1 MARASSKAAET
12 RVLISESSVVVQE
25 GVSYSPRP
33 SIKIPIRDQ
42 DDYPTISTANSSYC
56 QSTSTIPGFSPTSLT
71 TIVILKTAT
80 ITLTTIAFVTSEST
94 ITTVAPTE
102 APLSSSK
109 PVKIVL
115 SSGKIAGIVGGSIT
129 GLLILVLLFYLLLT
143 RVKWLTRLAKYR
155 LERKEKEYYKR
166 KAQRPKRANKPTDN
180 TIRNSYKKKN
190 TVDRKQSQY
199 KRVVKTRPVSLLL
212 APNQRQWE
220 WNERRKAFCRR

>member
-12 RVLISESSVVVQE
+12 RVLISGSSVVVHE

-56 QSTSTIPGFSPTSLT
+56 QSTSTTHVFSPTSLT
-71 TIVILKTAT
+71 TIVISKTAT
-80 ITLTTIAFVTSEST
+80 TTLTTIAFVTSERT

-102 APLSSSK
+102 APILSSK
-109 PVKIVL
+109 PVRIVL
-115 SSGKIAGIVGGSIT
+115 SSGKIAGIVVGSIT

-155 LERKEKEYYKR
+155 LERKEKEYYER
-166 KAQRPKRANKPTDN
+166 KAQRPKRPKRAKKPTDN
-180 TIRNSYKKKN
+180 TTRNSYKKKN
-190 TVDRKQSQY
+190 TVDRKHAQH

-212 APNQRQWE
+212 APNQR
-220 WNERRKAFCRR
+220 